1 MKKFS
6 FLTAALALVLGLSQC
21 AKPNLPTPNGIGAT
35 QEVTLTTSF
44 DDGSKVSGDYTT
56 VTKELKLT
64 WDGDETIEVTAGGTG
79 TLQCTGVSDDGK
91 TATFTG
97 TVTHS
102 AGDLTFSVNGKTSC
116 DYMQQ
121 DGTMDWIMNNIV
133 LQCTCQFN
141 EEAEYGGLMEL
152 PFAVAK
158 LDLSAFGTAA
168 GSDVTVSV
176 DNATIVT
183 VKGVKDTKGSKFVAL
198 PVAGSKK
205 DYKFQGTG
213 DNSYKNLYKTW
224 TLEKNKYYTKADAA
238 GQPTGND
245 IVIPTYS
252 VAADRTVTFAPGN
265 LYSNGSDTYFFQ
277 PNQWDY
283 TAAYGT
289 VYGDDWLDRYRYF
302 YSFNNYWKSNYVTH
316 LFFEDYAH
324 IAYAD
329 NTDASGA
336 GASILFTN
344 ETATTPNPNFTVNG
358 QTGVWRTLSN
368 AEWKYLLNERP
379 NASNLRCLCILDG
392 PEPVYDGNIF
402 LCILPDGGDPADFNR
417 IEKYEDLELYDAIC
431 LQAAGTRRLVK
442 GGGYISHM
450 MYCDWDGELYSC
462 GFYQASDQYDS
473 DYPNILYFFYDGDES
488 EDVIGCGKF
497 NLSYTDVKIRKNQ
510 GNTIRCVR

>member
-1 MKKFS
+1 MKNFS

-21 AKPNLPTPNGIGAT
+21 AKPNLPTPNGIGVT

-79 TLQCTGVSDDGK
+79 TLQCTGVSGDGK

-121 DGTMDWIMNNIV
+121 DGTMDWIMSNIV

-176 DNATIVT
+176 DNAVIAT
-183 VKGVKDTKGSKFVAL
+183 VKGVKNTKGSKFVAL

-265 LYSNGSDTYFFQ
+265 LYSNGSDTYFFET
-277 PNQWDY
+277 NQWDY
-283 TAAYGT
+283 ANTMVNYTDDGYLFYDYDETNDYYYYEWNPNHVGHFYFEKFDYKSYAYKKYPSYYPN
-289 VYGDDWLDRYRYF
+289 VQ
-302 YSFNNYWKSNYVTH
+302 NYYTPQIND
-316 LFFEDYAH
+316 F
-324 IAYAD
+324 
-329 NTDASGA
+329 
-336 GASILFTN
+336 LFTN
-344 ETATTPNPNFTVNG
+344 ASATTPHPSFTANG
-358 QTGVWRTLSN
+358 QTGVWRTLSEV
-368 AEWKYLLNERP
+368 EWSYIVAYRA
-379 NASNLRCLCILDG
+379 NASNLRSYKQIEISGTENFVVGLILLPDNG
-392 PEPVYDGNIF
+392 GNSDLGNIKTT
-402 LCILPDGGDPADFNR
+402 D
-417 IEKYEDLELYDAIC
+417 DLITYDAIF
-431 LQAAGTRRLVK
+431 LPAAGYRLVK
-442 GGGYISHM
+442 YGETRVCDDYYFGPGYG
-450 MYCDWDGELYSC
+450 CPC
-462 GFYQASDQYDS
+462 GSYHCSETFSSDKFSSVLFGFDS
-473 DYPNILYFFYDGDES
+473 RI
-488 EDVIGCGKF
+488 
-497 NLSYTDVKIRKNQ
+497 YTDYSYKRF